1 MSNAAATDFRIFL
14 SQHTIPLLL
23 SANPEQPGK
32 WGLMNLMQMT
42 EHLADFFRLSTG
54 DIVFEL
60 AVNEADLPKYTA
72 FLFTDKTF
80 KENTKAPL
88 SVMPEFPHPA
98 KHAHY
103 KDSIMDLQKAIEHFF
118 QYFADNES
126 KTTLHPVFGMLD
138 FQGWLQLHYK
148 HVTHHMR
155 QFELI

>member
-1 MSNAAATDFRIFL
+1 MNSAATTDFRIFL
-14 SQHTIPLLL
+14 SQQTIPLLS

-72 FLFTDKTF
+72 FLFSDKPF

-88 SVMPEFPHPA
+88 SVLPEHPQPVRHLHFVDA
-98 KHAHY
+98 VQ
-103 KDSIMDLQKAIEHFF
+103 DLQKAIDHFF
-118 QYFADNES
+118 DYFATNENN
-126 KTTLHPVFGMLD
+126 TTQHPVFGKLN
-138 FQGWLQLHYK
+138 FEGWLQLHYK
-148 HVTHHMR
+148 HVTHHLR
-155 QFELI
+155 QFGLL